1 MTDLQALH
9 LEFRTLMVLTG
20 LVAGMNNHGYLTL
33 PLLQSNDNPL
43 DSSTSTESNIA
54 LNAAARVFVRNTEII
69 VVAGQNP
76 THSLGDEKPLWDTSF
91 TAIPNP
97 DFKDPY
103 FKLDMSVLDNHC
115 MLVESGQSHWKHISK
130 DGWHCLT
137 LK

>member
-20 LVAGMNNHGYLTL
+20 LVAGMNNHGYLML
-33 PLLQSNDNPL
+33 PLSQSDDNPL
-43 DSSTSTESNIA
+43 DSSMSTESNIA
-54 LNAAARVFVRNTEII
+54 LNAATRVLVRNTEII
-69 VVAGQNP
+69 AVAGQNP
-76 THSLGDEKPLWDTSF
+76 THSLGDEKPLWDTLF
-91 TAIPNP
+91 TAILNL
-97 DFKDPY
+97 DPY

-115 MLVESGQSHWKHISK
+115 MLVESGQSHWKHVSK